1 MKKVLKKIWKPVVLL
16 LIYIL
21 SFYFLLRGC
30 DFKELGENFAKM
42 NAWFF
47 VLALMMVFL
56 QIYIQGLCYKVM
68 TRSFKMKFNTLQGFG
83 YCSIDLFFSQI
94 TPFAIGGQPIMIYEM
109 SKRNLPASKTTT
121 MVLLYSF
128 LNKLALILMAIV
140 AVLLYRELFIS
151 DSWWQ
156 IALIAFGIVCNLI
169 IASISIVCMF
179 MGGFVYRTGTKT
191 ILRLKKRNLVKNPY
205 KKIRKLRRS
214 IKDFKESNKFIKE
227 HMLVSF
233 VVLLLCILK
242 RIVTFATGY
251 FIYIGLVGFENAD
264 KSFIYIIAVQ
274 TVIALVADSFPIPGG
289 VGAYEATFM
298 GLYENIY
305 PESMGKAAL
314 MMVRGISYYF
324 LIVVS
329 GVTTMFITFGG
340 KKKKKN
346 DELEI
351 EGEIN
356 EDVPKE
362 EL

>member
-1 MKKVLKKIWKPVVLL
+1 MKKVLKKIWKPVVLI

-47 VLALMMVFL
+47 VLALSMVFL

-68 TRSFKMKFNTLQGFG
+68 THSFKMKFNTLQGFG

-94 TPFAIGGQPIMIYEM
+94 TPFAVGGQPIMIYEM

-128 LNKLALILMAIV
+128 LNKLALIIMAIV
-140 AVLLYRELFIS
+140 AVLLYRELFVS

-156 IALIAFGIVCNLI
+156 VALIVFGIVCNLI
-169 IASISIVCMF
+169 IASISILCMF
-179 MGGFVYRTGTKT
+179 MGGFVYKTGTKT
-191 ILRLKKRNLVKNPY
+191 ILRLKRKNLVKNPY

-233 VVLLLCILK
+233 IVLLLCILK
-242 RIVTFATGY
+242 RIATFATGF
-251 FIYIGLVGFENAD
+251 FIYIGLGLTD
-264 KSFIYIIAVQ
+264 KSFVYIIAVQ

-298 GLYENIY
+298 SLYEEIY
-305 PESMGKAAL
+305 PDEMGKAAL

-324 LIVVS
+324 LIMVS
-329 GVTTMFITFGG
+329 GITTMFITFGG
-340 KKKKKN
+340 KKKNKN
-346 DELEI
+346 IDKEI
-351 EGEIN
+351 EGETN

>member
-1 MKKVLKKIWKPVVLL
+1 
-16 LIYIL
+16 
-21 SFYFLLRGC
+21 
-30 DFKELGENFAKM
+30 
-42 NAWFF
+42 
-47 VLALMMVFL
+47 
-56 QIYIQGLCYKVM
+56 
-68 TRSFKMKFNTLQGFG
+68 
-83 YCSIDLFFSQI
+83 
-94 TPFAIGGQPIMIYEM
+94 
-109 SKRNLPASKTTT
+109 
-121 MVLLYSF
+121 
-128 LNKLALILMAIV
+128 
-140 AVLLYRELFIS
+140 
-151 DSWWQ
+151 
-156 IALIAFGIVCNLI
+156 
-169 IASISIVCMF
+169 MF

-227 HMLVSF
+227 HLLVSF
-233 VVLLLCILK
+233 FVLLLCILK
-242 RIVTFATGY
+242 RIATFATGF
-251 FIYIGLVGFENAD
+251 FIYLGLGLTD
-264 KSFIYIIAVQ
+264 KSFVYIIAVQ

-298 GLYENIY
+298 SLYEDIY
-305 PESMGKAAL
+305 PDGMGKAAL

-324 LIVVS
+324 LIMVS

>member
-30 DFKELGENFAKM
+30 DFKQLSSDFRKM
-42 NAWFF
+42 NPWFF
-47 VLALMMVFL
+47 VLALSMVFM

-94 TPFAIGGQPIMIYEM
+94 TPFAVGGQPIMVYEM
-109 SKRNLPASKTTT
+109 AKRDLPASKTTT

-156 IALIAFGIVCNLI
+156 VALIVFGIVCNLI

-179 MGGFVYRTGTKT
+179 MGGFVYKTGTKT
-191 ILRLKKRNLVKNPY
+191 ILRLNKRNLVKNPY

-214 IKDFKESNKFIKE
+214 IKDFKESNRFIKE
-227 HMLVSF
+227 HLFVSF

-242 RIVTFATGY
+242 RIATFATGF
-251 FIYIGLVGFENAD
+251 FIYIGLGLTD
-264 KSFIYIIAVQ
+264 KSFVYIIAVQ

-298 GLYENIY
+298 SLYEEIY
-305 PESMGKAAL
+305 PDEMSKAAL

-324 LIVVS
+324 LIIVS
-329 GVTTMFITFGG
+329 GVTTMFVTFSG
-340 KKKKKN
+340 KKKKTS
-346 DELEI
+346 DIEI
-351 EGEIN
+351 EGEKN
-356 EDVPKE
+356 EVIPEE